1 VLFSGI
7 VTADE
12 TFLGPNPKNLHRRE
26 RHGRDHKGQSEKTA
40 VLSLVERETGAV
52 RSRVVPNVRAN
63 TLKAAIHAQVD
74 LPRTILHTDSA
85 ASYVHLGWKA
95 AEHHIVNHKLGE
107 YVRGNVT
114 TNHAEGFFSQLKR
127 SLDGTFHHVS
137 EEHLPRYLAEFDYR
151 WSTRSN
157 PTQRA
162 LRV

>member
-107 YVRGNVT
+107 YVRGTSQRT
-114 TNHAEGFFSQLKR
+114 TLKGSFR
-127 SLDGTFHHVS
+127 
-137 EEHLPRYLAEFDYR
+137 
-151 WSTRSN
+151 N
-157 PTQRA
+157 
-162 LRV
+162 